1 MQRVYD
7 KNKQQINILTD
18 QDETILIKENGDL
31 FVKHVNGLL
40 EIYFSRT
47 VDFIVFSYDAT
58 FTNLFV
64 TRGMEIPNNIEM
76 VKGKYINAV
85 FDTPGLDLAVSS
97 INIDTF
103 IANGKTFDMFVLA
116 PNRTEPI
123 SKRMH
128 FHVVGFWK

>member
-1 MQRVYD
+1 MKKVYD

-18 QDETILIKENGDL
+18 KDETVLIKENGDL
-31 FVKHVNGLL
+31 FVKHANGLL

-47 VDFIVFSYDAT
+47 IDFKLYSNDVT

-64 TRGMEIPNNIEM
+64 TRGVEIPNNIEI

-97 INIDTF
+97 INIDAI

-116 PNRTEPI
+116 PKRTEQI
-123 SKRMH
+123 YKKMH
-128 FHVVGFWK
+128 FHVVGLWK